1 MGVIACVSSD
11 TCVGLV
17 GSDATDTYGTAL
29 PFVTSDG
36 GTTWTK
42 ASSAVGAS
50 VSCVANLCVSV
61 GAKHQPATNTSPGD
75 AFMSDDGGRNWAA
88 MAITTPDSLTAVAC
102 PSSTDC
108 VAVGGNYPDN
118 TAGAIMTYR

>member
-1 MGVIACVSSD
+1 MGVISCVSSD

-42 ASSAVGAS
+42 GSSTVGGS
-50 VSCVANLCVSV
+50 VSCVAKLCVSV
-61 GAKHQPATNTSPGD
+61 GAMNEPASNTPLGD
-75 AFMSDDGGRNWAA
+75 AFVSNDGGRNWTT
-88 MAITTPDSLTAVAC
+88 MTITAPYSLTAVTC